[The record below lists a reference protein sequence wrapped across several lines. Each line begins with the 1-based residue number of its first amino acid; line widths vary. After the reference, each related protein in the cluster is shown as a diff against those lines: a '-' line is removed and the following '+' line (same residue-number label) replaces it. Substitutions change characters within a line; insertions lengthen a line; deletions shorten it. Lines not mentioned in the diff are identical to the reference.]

1 MNIINDIAKFKITS
15 YDKNERITR
24 CKLAS
29 LYRLVHL
36 NNWTSGIYNHISVSI
51 SLFSILLFF

>member
-1 MNIINDIAKFKITS
+1 MNIINDIAKFKITN
-15 YDKNERITR
+15 YNRDERITR
-24 CKLAS
+24 CKLAT

-51 SLFSILLFF
+51 IKL

>member
-36 NNWTSGIYNHISVSI
+36 NNWTSGIYNHISVCI
-51 SLFSILLFF
+51 SFFNSF